1 MALASVVADFAQS
14 RETPAQRSGKGQQS
28 NRSSMKQAITDLS
41 GSTLFELRLRQAI
54 LAAQHEVKQ
63 VGLLLIDVSV
73 IDHFPCKNSGLAKEF
88 SDKIWIRLRTVLR
101 DSDTIVQM
109 EGGKLSVLLP
119 SLAGSED
126 AILVARKV
134 LRKLEEPL
142 LVEGLKLEVRPRI
155 GIALF
160 PEHTNNAD
168 NLMRRAD
175 IALATAKRTSR
186 KYVIFAQA
194 QSHGPRNVLQM
205 SELRQAIVADQ
216 LFLLYQ
222 PKINLKT
229 GLIAGLEVL
238 SRWQHPE
245 LGIIPPDEFIPV
257 AERTG
262 LIIPLT
268 LWVLHQSLLQCRAW
282 NDMGLDLRIAVN
294 LSMWNLEA
302 QELPDQIAG
311 LAKSIGIPADRLE
324 LEITES
330 AIMGDPERTMRTLT
344 LIRDLGVHFT
354 IDDFGT
360 GYSSLAYLRKLPVT
374 GMKIDK
380 SFVQNM
386 ESDRDNTIIVRSIID
401 LGHNLGLK
409 VTAEGV
415 ETREARDILVG
426 FECDEAQGY
435 YYSHPIP
442 AYEIAQ
448 LFTRRSITT
457 ASFSTVTSS
466 KNGKHVIAPPSCND
480 YRLTSTKNPV
490 TIAPTQRLE
499 QKEFKL

>member
-1 MALASVVADFAQS
+1 MNDAVA
-14 RETPAQRSGKGQQS
+14 
-28 NRSSMKQAITDLS
+28 DLS
-41 GSTLFELRLRQAI
+41 GNTLFELRVRQAI
-54 LAAQHEVKQ
+54 LAAQHGVKQ
-63 VGLLLIDVSV
+63 VGLLLIDVV
-73 IDHFPCKNSGLAKEF
+73 PLNNFAIKDPDINQELAET
-88 SDKIWIRLRTVLR
+88 IWIRLRAVLR
-101 DSDTIVQM
+101 DSDTIVRM
-109 EGGKLSVLLP
+109 DGGELAVLLP
-119 SLAGSED
+119 SVAGPED
-126 AILVARKV
+126 VIFVARKV
-134 LRKLEEPL
+134 LTKLEEPL
-142 LVEGLKLEVRPRI
+142 LFADIKIDVQPRI

-160 PEHTNNAD
+160 PEHSTNAN
-168 NLMRRAD
+168 NLVRRAD
-175 IALATAKRTSR
+175 NALTTAKKTRN
-186 KYVIFAQA
+186 KYVLYAQERGNRSRA
-194 QSHGPRNVLQM
+194 PLRM

-222 PKINLKT
+222 PKINLKN

-238 SRWQHPE
+238 TRWQHPE
-245 LGIIPPDEFIPV
+245 LGLIPPDEFIPV

-262 LIIPLT
+262 LIVPLT

-282 NDMGLDLRIAVN
+282 NDMGIDVSVAVN

-311 LAKSIGIPADRLE
+311 LIKTIAMSPDRLE

-330 AIMGDPERTMRTLT
+330 AIMGDPQRTMRTLT

-360 GYSSLAYLRKLPVT
+360 GYSSLAHLRKLPVT

-386 ESDRDNTIIVRSIID
+386 ESDRDNAVIVRSIID

-415 ETREARDILVG
+415 ETQGARDMLVD

-442 AYEIAQ
+442 ARQIAQ
-448 LFTRRSITT
+448 LFNEPPRAIECSR
-457 ASFSTVTSS
+457 TVAGLSALTNNP
-466 KNGKHVIAPPSCND
+466 NGKTCNPQVILSRA
-480 YRLTSTKNPV
+480 
-490 TIAPTQRLE
+490 
-499 QKEFKL
+499 

>member
-1 MALASVVADFAQS
+1 M
-14 RETPAQRSGKGQQS
+14 
-28 NRSSMKQAITDLS
+28 NQAVSDLS
-41 GSTLFELRLRQAI
+41 GNTLFELRVRQAI
-54 LAAQHEVKQ
+54 LAAQHDVKQ
-63 VGLLLIDVSV
+63 VGLLLIDVGGFNNFV
-73 IDHFPCKNSGLAKEF
+73 IQDYDLTQELTEKT
-88 SDKIWIRLRTVLR
+88 WIRLRTVLR
-101 DSDTIVQM
+101 DSDTIVRM
-109 EGGKLSVLLP
+109 DSGELAILLP
-119 SLAGSED
+119 SVAGPED
-126 AILVARKV
+126 VIFVARKV
-134 LRKLEEPL
+134 LNTLEEPL
-142 LVEGLKLEVRPRI
+142 LFRDIKIDVQPRI

-160 PEHTNNAD
+160 PEHSTNANNLVQRAD
-168 NLMRRAD
+168 N
-175 IALATAKRTSR
+175 ALSTAKKTRN
-186 KYVIFAQA
+186 KYVIYAQEHRTH
-194 QSHGPRNVLQM
+194 SRPPLRM
-205 SELRQAIVADQ
+205 SELRQAIIADQ

-238 SRWQHPE
+238 TRWQHPN
-245 LGIIPPDEFIPV
+245 LGLIPPDEFIPV

-282 NDMGLDLRIAVN
+282 NDMGIDVSIAVN

-311 LAKSIGIPADRLE
+311 LIKTVAMPPDSLE

-330 AIMGDPERTMRTLT
+330 AIMGDPQRTMRTLT
-344 LIRDLGVHFT
+344 LIRDLGVRFT

-360 GYSSLAYLRKLPVT
+360 GYSSLAHLRKLPVT

-386 ESDRDNTIIVRSIID
+386 ESDRDNAVIVRSIID

-415 ETREARDILVG
+415 ETRGAKDMLVR

-442 AYEIAQ
+442 AQKIAQ
-448 LFTRRSITT
+448 FFKDPLRASDSHRMKLDLSAIANNSIGKTRIYPGYLTKSI
-457 ASFSTVTSS
+457 
-466 KNGKHVIAPPSCND
+466 D
-480 YRLTSTKNPV
+480 
-490 TIAPTQRLE
+490 
-499 QKEFKL
+499 

>member
-1 MALASVVADFAQS
+1 M
-14 RETPAQRSGKGQQS
+14 
-28 NRSSMKQAITDLS
+28 NQAIADLS
-41 GSTLFELRLRQAI
+41 GNTLFELRLRQAV
-54 LAAQHEVKQ
+54 LAAQHDVKQ
-63 VGLLLIDVSV
+63 VGLLLID
-73 IDHFPCKNSGLAKEF
+73 IDATDNFPIQDPDLAKEF
-88 SDKIWIRLRTVLR
+88 SEKIWIRLRTVLR
-101 DSDTIVQM
+101 DSDTIVRM
-109 EGGKLSVLLP
+109 DGGELAVLLP
-119 SLAGSED
+119 SVAGPED
-126 AILVARKV
+126 VIFVAGKV
-134 LRKLEEPL
+134 LSKLEEPL
-142 LVEGLKLEVRPRI
+142 LLEGLRFEVRPRV

-160 PEHTNNAD
+160 PEHSSNAD
-168 NLMRRAD
+168 NLVDRAD
-175 IALATAKRTSR
+175 IALSTAKKTRR
-186 KYVIFAQA
+186 KYVLYAQEQNNA
-194 QSHGPRNVLQM
+194 SRSVLRM

-222 PKINLKT
+222 PKINLKN

-238 SRWQHPE
+238 TRWQHPE
-245 LGIIPPDEFIPV
+245 LGLIPPDEFIPV

-268 LWVLHQSLLQCRAW
+268 LWVLHQSLLQCRGW
-282 NDMGLDLRIAVN
+282 NDMGIDISIAVN

-311 LAKSIGIPADRLE
+311 LTKSVGMPAHRLE

-330 AIMGDPERTMRTLT
+330 AIMGDPQRTMRTLT

-360 GYSSLAYLRKLPVT
+360 GYSSLAHLRKLPVT

-386 ESDRDNTIIVRSIID
+386 ESDRDNAVIVRSIID

-415 ETREARDILVG
+415 ETREARDMLVG

-435 YYSHPIP
+435 YYSYPIQ
-442 AYEIAQ
+442 AHEIAE
-448 LFTRRSITT
+448 LFKKSPLNLADCALSTTGVSTITNGKNGTTNDSQT
-457 ASFSTVTSS
+457 AS
-466 KNGKHVIAPPSCND
+466 
-480 YRLTSTKNPV
+480 
-490 TIAPTQRLE
+490 QRP
-499 QKEFKL
+499 

>member
-1 MALASVVADFAQS
+1 M
-14 RETPAQRSGKGQQS
+14 
-28 NRSSMKQAITDLS
+28 NQAVTDLS
-41 GSTLFELRLRQAI
+41 GNTLFELRVRQAI
-54 LAAQHEVKQ
+54 LAAQHGVKQ
-63 VGLLLIDVSV
+63 VALLLIDVGGFNDFAIQDSALTQE
-73 IDHFPCKNSGLAKEF
+73 LAER
-88 SDKIWIRLRTVLR
+88 IWIRLRGVLR
-101 DSDTIVQM
+101 DSDTIVRM
-109 EGGKLSVLLP
+109 DGGELAVLLP
-119 SLAGSED
+119 SVAGPED
-126 AILVARKV
+126 VILVARKV
-134 LRKLEEPL
+134 LKKLEEPL
-142 LVEGLKLEVRPRI
+142 LFTDIKTDVQPRI

-160 PEHTNNAD
+160 PEHSTNANNLVQRAD
-168 NLMRRAD
+168 N
-175 IALATAKRTSR
+175 ALATAKKTEN
-186 KYVIFAQA
+186 KYVLYAQE
-194 QSHGPRNVLQM
+194 HRNRFRAPLRM

-222 PKINLKT
+222 PKINLKN

-238 SRWQHPE
+238 TRWQHPE
-245 LGIIPPDEFIPV
+245 LGLIPPDEFIPV

-282 NDMGLDLRIAVN
+282 NDVGIDVSVAVN

-311 LAKSIGIPADRLE
+311 LLKAIAMPPDRLE

-330 AIMGDPERTMRTLT
+330 AIMGDPQRTMRTLT

-360 GYSSLAYLRKLPVT
+360 GYSSLAHLRRLPVT

-386 ESDRDNTIIVRSIID
+386 ELDRDDAVIVRSIID

-415 ETREARDILVG
+415 ETHGAKDMLVG

-435 YYSHPIP
+435 YYSHPMP
-442 AYEIAQ
+442 AHKIAQ
-448 LFTRRSITT
+448 LFKEPLRASDCHRTTLDLSAITNNSIKKTP
-457 ASFSTVTSS
+457 
-466 KNGKHVIAPPSCND
+466 IPQAP
-480 YRLTSTKNPV
+480 V
-490 TIAPTQRLE
+490 EA
-499 QKEFKL
+499 

>member
-1 MALASVVADFAQS
+1 M
-14 RETPAQRSGKGQQS
+14 
-28 NRSSMKQAITDLS
+28 NRAIADLS

-54 LAAQHEVKQ
+54 LAAQHDVKQ
-63 VGLLLIDVSV
+63 VGLLLID
-73 IDHFPCKNSGLAKEF
+73 IDGTDNFPIQDSDLAKEF
-88 SDKIWIRLRTVLR
+88 SEKIWIRLRTVLR
-101 DSDTIVQM
+101 DSDTIVRM
-109 EGGKLSVLLP
+109 DGGELAVLLP
-119 SLAGSED
+119 SVAGPED
-126 AILVARKV
+126 VIFVARKV
-134 LRKLEEPL
+134 LSKLEEPL
-142 LVEGLKLEVRPRI
+142 LLERLKLDVRPRI

-160 PEHTNNAD
+160 PEHSSNAD
-168 NLMRRAD
+168 NLVQRAD
-175 IALATAKRTSR
+175 IALTTAKRTKN
-186 KYVIFAQA
+186 KYVLYAQEQNNA
-194 QSHGPRNVLQM
+194 PRTVLRM

-222 PKINLKT
+222 PKISLKN

-238 SRWQHPE
+238 TRWQHPE
-245 LGIIPPDEFIPV
+245 LGLIPPDEFIPV

-282 NDMGLDLRIAVN
+282 NDMGIDIGIAVN

-311 LAKSIGIPADRLE
+311 LTKSVGMPADRLE

-330 AIMGDPERTMRTLT
+330 AIMGDPQRTMRTLT
-344 LIRDLGVHFT
+344 LIRDLGVRFT

-360 GYSSLAYLRKLPVT
+360 GYSSLAHLRKLPVT

-386 ESDRDNTIIVRSIID
+386 ESDRDNAVIVRSIID
-401 LGHNLGLK
+401 LGHNLSLK

-415 ETREARDILVG
+415 ETREAKDMLVG

-435 YYSHPIP
+435 YYSYPIP
-442 AYEIAQ
+442 AHEIAQ
-448 LFTRRSITT
+448 LFRQPRHRQADCSLAT
-457 ASFSTVTSS
+457 ASSNMPSST
-466 KNGKHVIAPPSCND
+466 NGKTRGAQIA
-480 YRLTSTKNPV
+480 L
-490 TIAPTQRLE
+490 QRP
-499 QKEFKL
+499 

>member
-1 MALASVVADFAQS
+1 M
-14 RETPAQRSGKGQQS
+14 
-28 NRSSMKQAITDLS
+28 NQAVSDLS
-41 GSTLFELRLRQAI
+41 GNTLFELRVRQAI
-54 LAAQHEVKQ
+54 LAAQHDVKQ
-63 VGLLLIDVSV
+63 VGLLLIDVGGFNNFV
-73 IDHFPCKNSGLAKEF
+73 IQDYDLTQELAEKT
-88 SDKIWIRLRTVLR
+88 WIRLRTVLR
-101 DSDTIVQM
+101 DSDTIVRM
-109 EGGKLSVLLP
+109 DSGELAILLP
-119 SLAGSED
+119 SVAGPED
-126 AILVARKV
+126 VIFVARKV
-134 LRKLEEPL
+134 LNTLEEPL
-142 LVEGLKLEVRPRI
+142 LFRDIKIDVQPRI

-160 PEHTNNAD
+160 PEHSTNANNLVQRAD
-168 NLMRRAD
+168 N
-175 IALATAKRTSR
+175 ALSTAKKTRN
-186 KYVIFAQA
+186 KYVIYAQEHRTH
-194 QSHGPRNVLQM
+194 SRPPLRM
-205 SELRQAIVADQ
+205 SELRQAIIADQ

-238 SRWQHPE
+238 TRWQHPN
-245 LGIIPPDEFIPV
+245 LGLIPPDEFIPV

-282 NDMGLDLRIAVN
+282 NDMGIDVSIAVN

-311 LAKSIGIPADRLE
+311 LIKTVAMPPDSLE

-330 AIMGDPERTMRTLT
+330 AIMGDPQRTMRTLT
-344 LIRDLGVHFT
+344 LIRDLGVRFT

-360 GYSSLAYLRKLPVT
+360 GYSSLAHLRKLPVT

-386 ESDRDNTIIVRSIID
+386 ESDRDNAVIVRSIID

-415 ETREARDILVG
+415 ETRGAKDMLVR

-442 AYEIAQ
+442 AQKIAQ
-448 LFTRRSITT
+448 FFKDPLRASDSHRMKLDLSAIANNSIGKTRIYPGYLTKSI
-457 ASFSTVTSS
+457 
-466 KNGKHVIAPPSCND
+466 D
-480 YRLTSTKNPV
+480 
-490 TIAPTQRLE
+490 
-499 QKEFKL
+499 